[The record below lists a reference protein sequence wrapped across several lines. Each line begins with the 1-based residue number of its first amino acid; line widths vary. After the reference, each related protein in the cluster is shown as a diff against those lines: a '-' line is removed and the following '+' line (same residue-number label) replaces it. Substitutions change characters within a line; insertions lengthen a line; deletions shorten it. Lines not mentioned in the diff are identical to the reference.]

1 MIQEKSMFCPSC
13 GLEEIHSN
21 QFCRACGAN
30 LRVVR
35 SSLEKPDNIT
45 DSAALARSEIG
56 RAIAARI
63 NEMKTAKDLNY
74 VTENVLPQIEK
85 FLESPEEKK
94 LRQLRDGVVTASV
107 GVGLIPLGVILNMF
121 LGMPGSIVTGAG
133 LLIFFIG
140 LGIVISGKWLTVPP
154 KSIEN
159 KSPEAK
165 RQRELDNSAKDS
177 DTNDLYLSEDNA
189 PPFVSVVENTTRQ
202 LVEKQKIPRGK

>member
-1 MIQEKSMFCPSC
+1 MFCPSC

-30 LRVVR
+30 LRSVR

-94 LRQLRDGVVTASV
+94 LRQLREGVVTASV
-107 GVGLIPLGVILNMF
+107 GVGLVPLGLILYVF
-121 LGMPGSIVTGAG
+121 LGMPGSIVAGAG
-133 LLIFFIG
+133 LLVFFIG

-177 DTNDLYLSEDNA
+177 DTNDLYLSEDNV

-202 LVEKQKIPRGK
+202 LIEKQKNPRGN